1 MTLGD
6 RLELEGLE
14 ERRRASWVV
23 TMGTGAEQSAELTT
37 AAVDLLGSNR
47 RPQQPHMHSTA

>member
-6 RLELEGLE
+6 TLELEGLE